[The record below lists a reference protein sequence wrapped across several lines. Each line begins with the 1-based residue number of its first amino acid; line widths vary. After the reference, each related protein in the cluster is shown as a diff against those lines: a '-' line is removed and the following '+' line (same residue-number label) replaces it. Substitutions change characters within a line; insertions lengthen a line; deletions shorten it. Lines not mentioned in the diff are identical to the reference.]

1 MIKNTAGM
9 KIKIV
14 IVDDH
19 NVVVSGLQNM
29 LRDHAHIQ
37 VISTYNSGSELL
49 EGLKKQQPDVLLL
62 DIQLPD
68 ITGDELTS
76 TVTAQYPDIGIL
88 IMTGFDTT
96 YHVKN
101 LLQKGAQ
108 GYLLKNTA
116 EATLIE
122 AIEAVAAGSQ
132 FIDPSL
138 REQLLQDLLKNKK
151 QVSGKPVLSRREKDV
166 LTLIMEEYTSQEIAD
181 KLFLSLRTVENY
193 RINLLQKL
201 HVKNTAGLVK
211 VAIQMGLLE

>member
-1 MIKNTAGM
+1 M
-9 KIKIV
+9 KITID

-19 NVVVSGLQNM
+19 NVVISGIKNM
-29 LRDHAHIQ
+29 LNDHDHIE
-37 VISTYNSGSELL
+37 VTNTYNTGAALI
-49 EGLKKQQPDVLLL
+49 EGLKQQQPNVLLL

-68 ITGDELTS
+68 ITGDELTGII
-76 TVTAQYPDIGIL
+76 TTTYPDVQIL

-101 LLQKGAQ
+101 LLQKGAR

-116 EATLIE
+116 ESTLIQ
-122 AIEAVAAGSQ
+122 AIETVAVGDQ

-138 REQLLQDLLKNKK
+138 REQLLKDLLKDKK
-151 QVSGKPVLSRREKDV
+151 QVAGRPVLSRREKDV
-166 LTLIMEEYTSQEIAD
+166 LTLIVEEHTSQEIAD

-211 VAIQMGLLE
+211 VALQMGLLE

>member
-1 MIKNTAGM
+1 M
-9 KIKIV
+9 KITID

-19 NVVVSGLQNM
+19 NVVISGIKNM
-29 LRDHAHIQ
+29 LNDHDHIE
-37 VISTYNSGSELL
+37 VTNTYNTGAALI
-49 EGLKKQQPDVLLL
+49 EGLKQQQPNVLLL

-68 ITGDELTS
+68 ITGDELTGII
-76 TVTAQYPDIGIL
+76 TTTYPDVQIL

-101 LLQKGAQ
+101 LLQKGAR

-116 EATLIE
+116 ESTLIQ
-122 AIEAVAAGSQ
+122 AIETVAVGDQ

-138 REQLLQDLLKNKK
+138 REQLLKDLLKDKK
-151 QVSGKPVLSRREKDV
+151 QVAGRLVLSRREKDV
-166 LTLIMEEYTSQEIAD
+166 LTLIVEEHTSQEIAD

-211 VAIQMGLLE
+211 VALQMGLLE